1 MIIYNVDDMS
11 SGGTYDGYFKI
22 IGTGILTRMHVM
34 NIVDQNQNQR
44 IIQLDIGGDFTGVEK
59 MNDLNMDS
67 IIFSPRSLITTLPD
81 SCFQNGTMLE
91 VLLPLTLTEIP
102 MSCFLNCEN
111 LTYTAIPDTVT
122 TVGKNSYFNC
132 KSLVEIA
139 IPSKVMFIDD
149 AAFANCG
156 RLRKTEFAPNSSLKE
171 LGDQVFVST
180 SLVSLDLPPSLTKVG
195 SSIVS
200 IVPTLKAMAMNRS
213 IWASVHSFL
222 AENKTRYIY
231 FHNETVIYINQST
244 GINDLVVDTSGDG
257 EFFFNMATII
267 LVINL
272 STATPPPPPPPVEPT
287 KPVDGSIPTEVKVYV
302 PIFILLAFGVTL
314 AYTVWSVS
322 KRKKA
327 AELSCLGLFI

>member
-1 MIIYNVDDMS
+1 
-11 SGGTYDGYFKI
+11 
-22 IGTGILTRMHVM
+22 
-34 NIVDQNQNQR
+34 
-44 IIQLDIGGDFTGVEK
+44 
-59 MNDLNMDS
+59 
-67 IIFSPRSLITTLPD
+67 
-81 SCFQNGTMLE
+81 
-91 VLLPLTLTEIP
+91 

-272 STATPPPPPPPVEPT
+272 SPATPPPPPPPVEPT

-302 PIFILLAFGVTL
+302 PIFIILAFGATL
-314 AYTVWSVS
+314 GYTVWNVS

-327 AELSCLGLFI
+327 AELSCLGMLI